1 MNTREFILGRL
12 DEIGNVLSQK
22 DSALALIGLGS
33 AGIQL
38 DRMDQ
43 YSDLDFFVIVKNGCK
58 PQYLEEL
65 SWLKGAAEVG
75 YCFQNTQD
83 GYKLLFTDGVFC
95 EFAVFEEE
103 ELKTAVF
110 SAGRIIWKAEGVSDK
125 IALPQKQKEE
135 QPKRSTEWLVGEA
148 LTNLYVGLCR
158 ERRGEKLSAMR
169 FIQGYAVDRVLDLM
183 ELLESAAPSQRD
195 EFNIERR
202 FEQRYPPAAKKLPGM
217 LLGYEKNH
225 ESARAVLLFLDEHF
239 EVNKCMKQV
248 VLELIN

>member
-58 PQYLEEL
+58 PQYLDDL
-65 SWLKGAAEVG
+65 NWLKDVGEVG
-75 YCFQNTQD
+75 YCFKNTQD
-83 GYKLLFTDGVFC
+83 GNKLLFTDGVFC

-135 QPKRSTEWLVGEA
+135 QPKRSTDWLVGEA

-217 LLGYEKNH
+217 LLGYGKNH

-239 EVNKCMKQV
+239 EVNECMKQV

>member
-22 DSALALIGLGS
+22 DSALALVGLGS

-58 PQYLEEL
+58 LQYLDDL
-65 SWLKGAAEVG
+65 NWLKDVGEVG
-75 YCFQNTQD
+75 YCFKNTQD

-110 SAGRIIWKAEGVSDK
+110 SSGRIIWKAEGVSDK

-183 ELLESAAPSQRD
+183 ELLLPKNYPGCCWDTRRIVNLQGRCCCSWMNISKSTSA
-195 EFNIERR
+195 
-202 FEQRYPPAAKKLPGM
+202 
-217 LLGYEKNH
+217 
-225 ESARAVLLFLDEHF
+225 
-239 EVNKCMKQV
+239 
-248 VLELIN
+248 